1 MRQNNLIGEIAAAAD
16 VAAAA
21 DCNQMTAR

>member
-1 MRQNNLIGEIAAAAD
+1 LLPLLFAIVVVAAAD

-21 DCNQMTAR
+21 DCVAR